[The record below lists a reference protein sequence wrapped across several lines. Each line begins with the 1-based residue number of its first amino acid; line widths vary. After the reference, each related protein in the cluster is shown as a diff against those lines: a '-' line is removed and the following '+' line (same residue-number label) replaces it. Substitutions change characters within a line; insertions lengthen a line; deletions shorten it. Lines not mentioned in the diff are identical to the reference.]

1 MRIMRTNGS
10 VGWVRGMGRN
20 RDKPLNLACH
30 QEWSGDGQMKADAGN
45 LWQSGRW
52 VERWERHVWAG
63 EAELTQLR
71 RPFAARTR
79 ECPCHW

>member
-30 QEWSGDGQMKADAGN
+30 QEWSGDGQMRPMREICGN
-45 LWQSGRW
+45 LGVGWKGGKGTFGLERQS
-52 VERWERHVWAG
+52 
-63 EAELTQLR
+63 
-71 RPFAARTR
+71 
-79 ECPCHW
+79 